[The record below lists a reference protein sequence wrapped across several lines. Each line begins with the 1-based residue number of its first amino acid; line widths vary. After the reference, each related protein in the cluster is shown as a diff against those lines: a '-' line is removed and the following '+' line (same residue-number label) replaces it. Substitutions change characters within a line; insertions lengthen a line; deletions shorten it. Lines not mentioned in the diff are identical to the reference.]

1 MTGSIQT
8 CNWKRH
14 ESSSLHTKNIL
25 QLITRRTWQAD
36 RCGFDEA
43 NGNLPKLL
51 EESFVSSGRNNPL
64 SGSAWTSDPWHR
76 GNNWIC
82 LQWQLLGN
90 YWIHFQIWSV
100 SERTHQSHA
109 SKGKGHISYLSKTTI
124 EELIQLL
131 SGVVFKYIIRE
142 LKHYKCFSITVD
154 STPDITHIDQ
164 LTCIVRDTVN
174 MGPVELFLR
183 FLNIGDHSEQ
193 QTAES
198 VMPLFDEE
206 GINARNC
213 CCGQAWQRQQCEGKV
228 QRHANHH
235 EKCRPFVESIR

>member
-43 NGNLPKLL
+43 NGSLPKLL

-131 SGVVFKYIIRE
+131 SDVVFKYIIRE
-142 LKHYKCFSITVD
+142 LKHYK
-154 STPDITHIDQ
+154 
-164 LTCIVRDTVN
+164 
-174 MGPVELFLR
+174 M
-183 FLNIGDHSEQ
+183 FLNNCWFHTWHYQYWSTDVHRSFAVYCQRVLWNFSSDSWTLGITDSWK
-193 QTAES
+193 
-198 VMPLFDEE
+198 FDAV
-206 GINARNC
+206 IRSRRN
-213 CCGQAWQRQQCEGKV
+213 
-228 QRHANHH
+228 
-235 EKCRPFVESIR
+235 